1 MFPQSGNQG
10 PACHMVPSK
19 KERKSKNQNQILKF
33 NKKITNYLIY
43 SFKGK
48 VKKSLLDSGTRDWE
62 TTGEKGKK
70 VKENKANSGDKIIQ
84 DVIEDI
90 PETGV
95 SRFKGSTEYPVQ

>member
-1 MFPQSGNQG
+1 
-10 PACHMVPSK
+10 MVPSK

-62 TTGEKGKK
+62 TTGEKGKRTK
-70 VKENKANSGDKIIQ
+70 RSEQKLQHLTNRRLKRIKLTVGIKLF
-84 DVIEDI
+84 
-90 PETGV
+90 
-95 SRFKGSTEYPVQ
+95 RM